1 MKTFLK
7 TAIYVLLISIS
18 LGLNSQAKSVT
29 STVEKA
35 TLYLNGAYVTRVAK
49 IDVKSGKS
57 TMNFTDI
64 PSNADFKSIQ
74 TSSDPNIRIL
84 SVKPYLTKKG
94 PKKDVNTKILELK
107 DSIELLQKQISNIE
121 IQVKVISEEETILR
135 KNQPS
140 FTDSYAIKPQELK
153 DVLDFN
159 KSRLTEIYTNS
170 HFLKAQQSEYT
181 IKKKN
186 MVNRL
191 MALRQQ
197 QYNDQIEIELEI
209 DALQG
214 GISRFEITYF
224 TMFASWQPS
233 YDVRVVDVSKPIE
246 MTMKASM
253 IQNTGEDWDNIK
265 LSVSNGQPSGSE
277 TYPDIKP
284 WYLSFYQYQPTNY
297 TNRDLNPNIK
307 HISGVVTDS
316 NGEVVIGANV
326 ILKEISSVG
335 TITDIDGKYYLPVPP
350 GAKTIIVT
358 YIGFETLESVIQNDV
373 MNFTLEEG
381 KLLDEVV
388 VAGAF
393 SAMSTG
399 ISVTPKDKILKDFNT
414 QPTTIAYQ
422 PTTFSYDMK
431 ELFSLKNSVTRLQV
445 DILTHQIPTL
455 YDFYTIPKFEESV
468 FLNAGILDWQDYNL
482 LDGKINLYLEGKY
495 LGQSYMNT
503 KEANDTL
510 QISLGRDQ
518 NIIVERTKI
527 KEFSKKSY
535 FSGTNTEI
543 RGYAFTVKNNKNQTI
558 RLKMQDN
565 IPISTDKSIE
575 VFDISHK
582 DGIIDD
588 ESHIVTWQMELKP
601 KTEKVKEI
609 KYTVKYPSKRKL
621 ILD

>member
-7 TAIYVLLISIS
+7 TAIFVLLISIS
-18 LGLNSQAKSVT
+18 YRVSCQVLNIKT
-29 STVEKA
+29 RVEKA
-35 TLYLNGAYVTRVAK
+35 TLYLNGAFVTREAK
-49 IDVKSGKS
+49 IDVKAGKS
-57 TMNFTDI
+57 TMKFTDI
-64 PSNADFKSIQ
+64 PSNADIKSIQ
-74 TSSDPNIRIL
+74 ISSDPNIRIL

-94 PKKDVNTKILELK
+94 PQRDINLKLIDLK
-107 DSIELLQKQISNIE
+107 DSIEFLKKEISKIE
-121 IQVKVISEEETILR
+121 IQIKVISEEESILR

-159 KSRLTEIYTNS
+159 KFRLTEIYTNS
-170 HFLKAQQSEYT
+170 QYLKSQQSEYT
-181 IKKKN
+181 LKQKN

-197 QYNDQIEIELEI
+197 QYNDQIEIEVEI

-253 IQNTGEDWDNIK
+253 IQNTGEDWNNIK
-265 LSVSNGQPSGSE
+265 LSVSNGQPTGSE
-277 TYPDIKP
+277 NYPDIKP
-284 WYLSFYQYQPTNY
+284 WYLNFHQLQLPKNPI
-297 TNRDLNPNIK
+297 RDFNPYIRQ
-307 HISGVVTDS
+307 ISGVISDS
-316 NGEVVIGANV
+316 DGRELIGANV
-326 ILKEISSVG
+326 FFKEFPNVG
-335 TITDIDGKYYLPVPP
+335 TTTDLEGKYNLPIPL
-350 GAKTIIVT
+350 GAKTIIISYT
-358 YIGFETLESVIQNDV
+358 GFETFESIIQNEV
-373 MNFTLEEG
+373 MNFELSQGQLLE
-381 KLLDEVV
+381 EVV
-388 VAGAF
+388 VLGSLAG
-393 SAMSTG
+393 SSPG
-399 ISVTPKDKILKDFNT
+399 VSVYPKDQVLKDYNT
-414 QPTTIAYQ
+414 QPTNITYQ
-422 PTTFSYDMK
+422 PTTFSYEMK

-455 YDFYTIPKFEESV
+455 YDYYTIPKYEKSV

-495 LGQSYMNT
+495 LGQSYINT

-543 RGYAFTVKNNKNQTI
+543 RAYAFTVKNNKNQTI

-588 ESHIVTWQMELKP
+588 ESRIVTWQMELKP

-609 KYTVKYPSKRKL
+609 KYTVKYPSKRKVA
-621 ILD
+621 LD